1 MLLWSI
7 NVKISVATINL
18 LLRQKLAWEF
28 LHFWH
33 FYVWKS
39 FRISCLSVCSDPFIG
54 KAFHAAPT
62 VFVSQSLYAESIEV
76 LLLQRTRKVFMYKSR
91 GKSSLFTIQC
101 YFFAYFDQKKCNS
114 KQIFLVQMLK
124 CAETLIFY
132 LFCPWKYEKNT
143 FKSRILKQ
151 NWRNFPLLPWLPKI
165 TNPFYKFGYSTI
177 SLCISDWNLL
187 ISNMIYDYNWTKE
200 ILI

>member
-1 MLLWSI
+1 MRCMYNSMLLWSI

-18 LLRQKLAWEF
+18 LLRQKPWEF
-28 LHFWH
+28 LDFWH

-91 GKSSLFTIQC
+91 G
-101 YFFAYFDQKKCNS
+101 YFLGYFDPKKYNS
-114 KQIFLVQMLK
+114 KQ
-124 CAETLIFY
+124 
-132 LFCPWKYEKNT
+132 KNLCKST
-143 FKSRILKQ
+143 F
-151 NWRNFPLLPWLPKI
+151 
-165 TNPFYKFGYSTI
+165 
-177 SLCISDWNLL
+177 
-187 ISNMIYDYNWTKE
+187 
-200 ILI
+200 

>member
-1 MLLWSI
+1 MSGSYVVCTSMLLWSI

-18 LLRQKLAWEF
+18 LLCQKPWEF

-76 LLLQRTRKVFMYKSR
+76 LQRTRKVFMYKSR
-91 GKSSLFTIQC
+91 GKSSLFKIQC
-101 YFFAYFDQKKCNS
+101 YLLANFDLKKYNS
-114 KQIFLVQMLK
+114 KQKYVNQ
-124 CAETLIFY
+124 
-132 LFCPWKYEKNT
+132 LFFANATMC
-143 FKSRILKQ
+143 
-151 NWRNFPLLPWLPKI
+151 RN
-165 TNPFYKFGYSTI
+165 
-177 SLCISDWNLL
+177 
-187 ISNMIYDYNWTKE
+187 
-200 ILI
+200 

>member
-18 LLRQKLAWEF
+18 LLWQKPWEF

-62 VFVSQSLYAESIEV
+62 VFISQSLYAESIQV
-76 LLLQRTRKVFMYKSR
+76 FLLQRTHKVFIYKSQA
-91 GKSSLFTIQC
+91 GLFFHLTVLPKMTNR
-101 YFFAYFDQKKCNS
+101 FSFSASPN
-114 KQIFLVQMLK
+114 
-124 CAETLIFY
+124 
-132 LFCPWKYEKNT
+132 WRKNT
-143 FKSRILKQ
+143 KGLNRHIICCLFQMRQHDIDEKM
-151 NWRNFPLLPWLPKI
+151 
-165 TNPFYKFGYSTI
+165 I
-177 SLCISDWNLL
+177 SLNLQ
-187 ISNMIYDYNWTKE
+187 W
-200 ILI
+200 ILVPGGYLKNPIVGTLLV

>member
-1 MLLWSI
+1 MSGSYVVCTSTLLWSI

-18 LLRQKLAWEF
+18 LLCQKLAWEF

-76 LLLQRTRKVFMYKSR
+76 LLLQRTRKVFMDKS
-91 GKSSLFTIQC
+91 GDKSSLFTIQC
-101 YFFAYFDQKKCNS
+101 YFLAYFDPKSTVQS
-114 KQIFLVQMLK
+114 KILHLK
-124 CAETLIFY
+124 
-132 LFCPWKYEKNT
+132 
-143 FKSRILKQ
+143 
-151 NWRNFPLLPWLPKI
+151 
-165 TNPFYKFGYSTI
+165 
-177 SLCISDWNLL
+177 L
-187 ISNMIYDYNWTKE
+187 ISFLMWTLQSEIY
-200 ILI
+200 I